1 MKAGPHRPTTTARV
15 PDNGWCSA
23 VRRPLGVD
31 SLGAVLFTKRRQKE
45 MDSMKAKDISSKKT
59 DKLLAAGALV
69 VASAAVLVLVTTA
82 ILPAQT
88 RQGEVAA
95 RGAKVMPFDLEQTTH
110 VFEKMDDGGLQKV
123 VTKDPSNKKQVALIQ
138 SHLKEESEKF
148 RKGVFSDPAKIHGE
162 DMPGLA
168 ELKAGAAKIDVRYTA
183 LPDGA
188 EIRYTAKDPK
198 LVAALHQWFAAQLSD
213 HGHHATHH

>member
-1 MKAGPHRPTTTARV
+1 MKIKEY
-15 PDNGWCSA
+15 CSKQTQAFIATGALIISSVA
-23 VRRPLGVD
+23 VI
-31 SLGAVLFTKRRQKE
+31 VLF
-45 MDSMKAKDISSKKT
+45 M
-59 DKLLAAGALV
+59 
-69 VASAAVLVLVTTA
+69 TA

-110 VFEKMDDGGLQKV
+110 VFEKLDDGGLQKV
-123 VTKDPSNKKQVALIQ
+123 VVKDPSNKKQIALIQ

-148 RKGVFSDPAKIHGE
+148 RKGDFSDPAKIHGE

-168 ELKAGAAKIDVRYTA
+168 QLKAGAAKIDVLYSA

-188 EIRYTAKDPK
+188 QIRYQAKDRK
-198 LVAALHQWFAAQLSD
+198 LVTALHQWFSAQLSD
-213 HGHHATHH
+213 HGHHASGH